1 MANQAYRP
9 STAFVGASWA
19 ALLLGA
25 LAFGVGLWNSTVTRS
40 EKGFYFIVLMYGL
53 FAAVS
58 LQKSIRDKLEGVR
71 VTNQYYMMCWVSLII
86 CIVLFGYGLFN
97 ADPTKMQLSEKG
109 FFGISFMMGL
119 FGAIAVQKNTRDL
132 AAANS

>member
-9 STAFVGASWA
+9 STAFIGASWA
-19 ALLLGA
+19 TLLLGA
-25 LAFGVGLWNSTVTRS
+25 AAFIVGLWNANVTRS

-58 LQKSIRDKLEGVR
+58 LQKSIRDKLEDVR
-71 VTNQYYMMCWVSLII
+71 VSNQYFMMCWASLII

-97 ADPTKMQLSEKG
+97 ADPKVLQLSEKG
-109 FFGISFMMGL
+109 FFGISFMMAL
-119 FGAIAVQKNTRDL
+119 FGAIAVQKNTRDV
-132 AAANS
+132 AAANG